1 MSISLMG
8 VNVVEYCLWVVC
20 CVTCVLRFILSFS
33 DCCRVL
39 LLACWQNLPSHPSL
53 TVYKKGFQHCNN
65 DSAHL
70 PLLFQLQLELPLL
83 LRSLM
88 SYREIRVRHHHLLET
103 HLMCLLS
110 SQQTP
115 HSTRTQECLMLIHQC
130 PRHLLLT
137 QAQVVHLFL
146 PHSKISEDLLW
157 CQCILHLNPMI
168 PIR

>member
-8 VNVVEYCLWVVC
+8 VDVIENCLWVVC
-20 CVTCVLRFILSFS
+20 CVTYVLRFILSFS

-39 LLACWQNLPSHPSL
+39 LLACWQNLPRHPSL
-53 TVYKKGFQHCNN
+53 TVYKKGLQHCNN
-65 DSAHL
+65 ASAHP
-70 PLLFQLQLELPLL
+70 PLLFQLQLELPLP

-88 SYREIRVRHHHLLET
+88 AYKEIRVRLHHLLQT

-115 HSTRTQECLMLIHQC
+115 HSTRTQECLTLIHQC
-130 PRHLLLT
+130 PRQLLLT
-137 QAQVVHLFL
+137 QAQVAHLFL
-146 PHSKISEDLLW
+146 PQSKISGDLLW
-157 CQCILHLNPMI
+157 HQCILHLNLMI